1 MERDKLLYFDDN
13 CSVLNRGEKQIK
25 YDKIIMKKNLTHLIV
40 CVTLMLF
47 ACGTVFGQTYTWW
60 GTYCCV
66 DGMNDGS
73 VTTSYPD
80 GLFIDGNRYAYYFD
94 IPTTGLENLASY
106 YPSNESTNS
115 NSSASLAT
123 LKLYWKNG
131 TTLTRATWS
140 WVSNG
145 CSGDPCNTWYW
156 TPDNFNEVSVSYPSY
171 PYNGGSCALSGS
183 VIKNGYPTSITP
195 HAHGP
200 ITLTVNPSDDCGEI
214 YYEGLYWRSP
224 KWGHYKFT
232 YNPANNAWTRDPAT
246 GGQQNPDPNRGS
258 FILVDGVDMRLT
270 GVSQFNANGSE
281 LTNKN
286 LIFNGSYTIR
296 FDEMF
301 DGTDKP
307 NVTVSGQ
314 QSDDL
319 ATPIGTY
326 NNTGNTI
333 GLWHGTD
340 YPLTFVNG
348 GTLLLGPYGDHQ
360 EKIKINATGGTV
372 SVNNYVCCDGS
383 YLWPKH
389 GMYFNVTEIGDGYG
403 TITNTPTSLIE
414 IVNECDVACD
424 NNEILANNQKAWL
437 ILAGNQLPNLWEG
450 NVLASASGHVRIDP
464 AVTANTDAKT
474 HEIESRHNALTF
486 TNNFSVT
493 NSHGDAHEYYHVNG
507 DCCESYIY
515 AGGTQSYT
523 FTGNSGTLDMVTA
536 TGRIEMKETFDFTGT
551 TGSNNKLNMLGNGG
565 IDIAK
570 AVTVKT
576 KDEGHARFY
585 SDHGPILMRS
595 TLEHIQTT
603 GSGDNGLTLWAKG
616 FCDND
621 PLGCM
626 PGGYVQVDGSISST
640 NTGTGLDTILS
651 TNGQVN
657 LNSGIAYSGVDGKLW
672 IDGLLSV
679 NINGRHNGTP
689 ALPSGIVLGAAKT
702 GLNEGVYIYR
712 TGNGSDSIHSG
723 QGHIHVSSPFTY
735 RQTIGSSGNG
745 LTLLA
750 EGDAC
755 GDGIVDCYTDVFGYI
770 EIDSSVTTKNS
781 DNGYVLIKSVND
793 HVTLGHGMVHEGVD
807 GNMGIFGNQYVD
819 INNGYHSGNSPSAN
833 PPITLPAV
841 LDSIGLYVYRTGTGN
856 DSIVSG
862 AGHIYIYKSL
872 TYDQTVAAAGGSGL
886 TVNAQGDCDAIEC
899 LDPGKPIGGF
909 VQIDSAVTTTNIG
922 KGFTVIKSDN
932 HYVEM
937 NGGFVHTGVDS
948 SLLVSGKSKVDINN
962 AYPAANFHSVISSS
976 RPVPEIF
983 GQRAGVYIYRTG
995 TGSDTI
1001 ISSDGHV
1008 NVTDPFFYEQGQPP
1022 INTTTSGLAIL
1033 AEGYCYP
1040 NGCDELGYVWLQNDV
1055 WTKNVSE
1062 GPTTIQSNNH
1072 YVRIGEDSRNPDHT
1086 GARFTHLGVSGDLNI
1101 LAMGGEDACNPACDV
1116 IEESLWDNS
1125 LYHVAHNGRSYVWI
1139 GNDVKITMDGNT
1151 GTGIDGNA
1159 VIRSY
1164 KDIVNMDDSVTFTDA
1179 NGANFLVDGNWGV
1192 RTLGPTALTNNA
1204 YTPSPANGSAVG
1216 THPGYVTAGQG
1227 FVTYLSK
1234 EGYVDFGK
1242 VPDSDE
1248 ASGFNTPFLYT
1259 ATDKENALLIEG
1271 NSRVFFGDSTTIEM
1285 GDVNKAPAV
1294 FPGNAKIYSHEG
1306 WIKFADTLGYTGT
1319 GGNLII
1325 YANGNADVFARSILN
1340 PGLTCDPSRGGFIL
1354 FDSITEISYLANA
1367 DTGIT
1372 WIRSNTDDV
1381 VIGDMFTYKSEAPS
1395 HLDKNGEFIM
1405 QAGQDI
1411 FGKSFDDTIHFV
1423 QRGDSSI
1430 LLEAKKT
1437 IRLQQMLYIDR
1448 EDALQGDITFKA
1460 GYPTFAGPVSL
1471 PFGAASYRN
1480 DMPSAMLVKD
1490 DNYWT
1495 SVGADCGA
1503 HNYINRYEG
1512 HDDGSDIWFEGRVWL
1527 DLIQS
1532 AKPNNNIKTTFRAYN
1547 SIFIDSTFVYEQYV
1561 SEGGDILLFAET
1573 GNIEAAVT
1581 RQDASEFPTN
1591 GYIADDTV
1599 RFDIRNIDF
1608 NKEIRI
1614 QAGNQVWSGNENSI
1628 PTNLLDCWKK
1638 GDVSGA
1644 EYNGNILYNKPF
1656 IMDNRGKGYTIL
1668 SAARDI
1674 ETQVMA
1680 PFIFTYNG
1688 GHQASGNLDVT
1699 AGRHIETHAMMQFNY
1714 PDNENQAHVT
1724 LEAGR
1729 LDTASMTKKLD
1740 LCKTIEEGTTLAD
1753 GTSAFNP
1760 EVLTG
1765 NDTRINNEFAAGG
1778 KGHGSILLFDSLEF
1792 NYNGAGTVLLV
1803 AENGN
1808 IESDPYLHKTPGGP
1822 ANPGQGGILGNW
1834 GNGYNTLSSLPGPIQ
1849 HDAQLTFNHGG
1860 SGVTQLKAIDI
1871 KLHDKISYL
1880 ATQQANRKNG
1890 QFYITAYDSVLTRNL
1905 QYENHTDTGSVFIT
1919 TAKYKNTLCDVVE
1932 YDCALGGPGIHQ
1944 GHIVLGYGA
1953 DCVNENR
1960 NDSIIFD
1967 YNRLGTNNATT
1978 GGNVHILAGF
1988 EGFERNRITGKPNST
2003 ELFKNDKTGMDK
2015 DKGKGYGGNITFDYT
2030 EFYMPTGS
2038 GTTSG
2043 FTEIRTPNGNIW
2055 GKDSILYRG
2064 VNGDFLVDAGLGS
2077 TDDPRAIRWGSWEGA
2092 LCIGGGED
2100 ILNTDVKD
2108 NCGDTALWRTG
2119 NIMMKGATLNFGRPN
2134 ATAVGTGNAI
2144 FRTREG
2150 FIDTYDAFTVDSMAG
2165 NLLKYAGMENTI
2177 ERRKNNWGDVS
2188 ERDFRYT
2195 PVKESGSVFFGA
2207 DDNVMLNYGNS
2218 NLDYLE
2224 YGNGPIGSGAMGYPG
2239 HYLISALNGHS
2250 GENPYY
2256 YTSYQGHINNLC
2268 YATFNVNVDGYMF
2281 YRNNYSPRR
2290 NLHLLY
2296 RGCEVSDCSGLAG
2309 DCKTTS
2315 NGARDLTFNF
2325 DEDIQGAKV
2334 QSGGLAVV
2342 ASNYIDLFTKFTY
2355 QGGEGSGL
2363 GAVPGMNNLHGE
2375 SVSGYGLYIKSQY
2388 NGEGNN
2394 HPEKRRAT
2402 CEDCDGTSS
2411 WPIGG
2416 GSSIAIPEMTY
2427 IGFHDDARIHTNNQK
2442 SLLEAP
2448 VIEFFGHAELD
2459 SETEKGSKT
2468 KITLKGDSLVFHDS
2482 VIFDGTSIDLIPFTM
2497 DATQRANDMRYGVIN
2512 DRGNTANYS
2521 FYGPAIEMEDRVLPI
2536 IELGYQRCTEPGTAP
2551 NLAPNVRS
2559 MIGKERTPTV
2569 GGDVIVAFKHG
2580 YSMPIFNSVVANNAR
2595 ISFISD
2601 SLDGVTGG
2609 EYIDAFIRTDLLR
2622 IRNKVEFYTDPT
2634 QPINRSGKFEM
2645 ATPAQMDDQMVDPG
2659 MYTRH
2664 LHTEPGSELSIPGED
2679 SLIVVAT
2686 TVVGGYGEI
2695 HENVFVKANATL
2707 APGFASLMEGDCQT
2721 PYHQGKLTIHNL
2733 QMEKDAV
2740 LRISINY
2747 AECVQENGET
2757 ALCMQTDL
2765 LEVQDTVFFTEG
2777 KVPLTVLPEPETLIP
2792 GCYLFMTYGDSLGVS
2807 REYVKNFVL
2816 TTQRYKDNY
2825 YTLDFSEAG
2834 KVYLCVTD
2842 FPIPEV
2848 QRYVDLPAVEGV
2860 TTVPEPRRH
2869 YVRGNQNFT
2878 FTATFT
2884 GAPLK
2889 VTATGFYSA
2898 RTIDLDNTAKILG
2911 NNYYEYTIYQVVEP
2925 WTVYIGPD
2933 ASSVSNDFVTEKQRV
2948 WAYRNTLYI
2957 NAEKNDVVSVYN
2969 VTGILNMKMEIPEG
2983 VSKFTLERGAYVVT
2997 LKDGSIHKIIIR

>member
-1 MERDKLLYFDDN
+1 
-13 CSVLNRGEKQIK
+13 
-25 YDKIIMKKNLTHLIV
+25 MKKNLTNLIA
-40 CVTLMLF
+40 CAALMLL
-47 ACGTVFGQTYTWW
+47 ACGTAVGQTYWGFGCDCNG
-60 GTYCCV
+60 GTYDV
-66 DGMNDGS
+66 DDS
-73 VTTSYPD
+73 FSYDD
-80 GLFIDGNRYAYYFD
+80 GLNINGNRYTYYFEYPVPASGR
-94 IPTTGLENLASY
+94 PTFGGHNTSSP
-106 YPSNESTNS
+106 YPSANTTLYWDSSDNLMVIQWHWTGGCTNEYPLGTCIAWNWTLQIDREEHVSYPTNLYPSQYHCKSGYVKRTDGHLTQNPTHTHGIITVNVNSVAACGSTHFGWLYWGSPTWGHYGYTYDPLTFDWIS
-115 NSSASLAT
+115 NSSNDGQHA
-123 LKLYWKNG
+123 
-131 TTLTRATWS
+131 LT
-140 WVSNG
+140 N
-145 CSGDPCNTWYW
+145 
-156 TPDNFNEVSVSYPSY
+156 NE
-171 PYNGGSCALSGS
+171 
-183 VIKNGYPTSITP
+183 
-195 HAHGP
+195 
-200 ITLTVNPSDDCGEI
+200 
-214 YYEGLYWRSP
+214 
-224 KWGHYKFT
+224 GH
-232 YNPANNAWTRDPAT
+232 
-246 GGQQNPDPNRGS
+246 
-258 FILVDGVDMRLT
+258 FILTNNVNMRLK
-270 GVSQFNANGSE
+270 GSPQFRTSPSNIPLDKQYLKFGS
-281 LTNKN
+281 
-286 LIFNGSYTIR
+286 GYSIR
-296 FDEMF
+296 FDQTF
-301 DGTDKP
+301 SGTSTA
-307 NVTVSGQ
+307 VVSGQ
-314 QSDDL
+314 QSHL
-319 ATPIGTY
+319 AADIG
-326 NNTGNTI
+326 TGNTI
-333 GLWHGTD
+333 GLWEGTLF
-340 YPLTFVNG
+340 PLTFVNG
-348 GTLLLGPYGDHQ
+348 GTLLLGPKGDDQ
-360 EKIKINATGGTV
+360 DLIFLKPGGGTI
-372 SVNNYVCCDGS
+372 SVKNYFCCSSSDTDP
-383 YLWPKH
+383 LWEHH
-389 GMYFNVTEIGDGYG
+389 GIHFNVGG
-403 TITNTPTSLIE
+403 ITNTSASQINIE
-414 IVNECDVACD
+414 NECIVACGTNDIAVYND
-424 NNEILANNQKAWL
+424 NAWL
-437 ILAGNQLPNLWEG
+437 ILDGDQLPNLWKG
-450 NVLASASGHVRIDP
+450 NVLASAWGHVRIDTI
-464 AVTANTDAKT
+464 VTANTDAKT
-474 HEIESRHNALTF
+474 HEIRSHNNALTF
-486 TNNFSVT
+486 MNNFSVT
-493 NSHGDAHEYYHVNG
+493 NSHDEAHEYYHVDG
-507 DCCESYIY
+507 DCCESYIS

-523 FTGNSGTLDMVTA
+523 FTGIGGKLDMVTA
-536 TGRIEMKETFDFTGT
+536 TGTIEMAETFNFAGK
-551 TGSNNKLNMLGNGG
+551 GNNNKLNMLGDGG
-565 IDIAK
+565 IKIDGAD
-570 AVTVKT
+570 TVKT
-576 KDEGHARFY
+576 IDEGHARFY
-585 SDHGPILMRS
+585 SESGPIWMGS
-595 TLEHIQTT
+595 TLEHLQEGTVN
-603 GSGDNGLTLWAKG
+603 GDKGLTLWANG
-616 FCDND
+616 DVYCPPY
-621 PLGCM
+621 PLVCM
-626 PGGYVQVDGSISST
+626 PGGYVRVDGSISST
-640 NTGTGLDTILS
+640 NTGFGLDTIRS
-651 TNGQVN
+651 FKDSVN
-657 LNSGIAYSGVDGKLW
+657 LNSGIAYSGENGKLW
-672 IDGLLSV
+672 IDGHLSV
-679 NINGRHNGTP
+679 NIKGKHDGTNP
-689 ALPSGIVLGAAKT
+689 DLPTGIVLGAAR
-702 GLNEGVYIYR
+702 GGNEGVYIHR
-712 TGNGSDSIHSG
+712 TGAGSDSIHSKG
-723 QGHIHVSSPFTY
+723 GHIYVSDPFTY
-735 RQTIGSSGNG
+735 WQNLLLTGSSNG
-745 LTLLA
+745 LTLFA
-750 EGDAC
+750 EGACDAVTC
-755 GDGIVDCYTDVFGYI
+755 DNPSIPIHGYI
-770 EIDSSVTTKNS
+770 ALDSSVTTKNS
-781 DNGYVLIKSVND
+781 DEGYVLIKSLND
-793 HVTLGHGMVHEGVD
+793 HVTLGHGMVHEGIN
-807 GNMGIFGNQYVD
+807 GNLDIFGNKYVD
-819 INNGYHSGNSPSAN
+819 IKDGYNSGKEQSTN
-833 PPITLPAV
+833 PDITLPAV
-841 LDSIGLYVYRTGTGN
+841 LDSIGLYIYRNGTGN
-856 DSIVSG
+856 DNIISD

-872 TYDQTVAAAGGSGL
+872 TYDQAVAANGGSGL
-886 TVNAQGDCDAIEC
+886 TVNAQGDCVTAVDC
-899 LDPGKPIGGF
+899 YGQVGGF
-909 VQIDSAVTTTNIG
+909 VKIDSAVTTTNIG
-922 KGFTVIKSDN
+922 NGFTVIKSDN

-948 SLLVSGKSKVDINN
+948 SLLVSGKTKVDINN
-962 AYPAANFHSVISSS
+962 AYPADYFHSAISSAI
-976 RPVPEIF
+976 PVPGIS
-983 GQRAGVYIYRTG
+983 GQREGVYILRTG

-1001 ISSDGHV
+1001 ISSGGHV
-1008 NVTDPFFYEQGQPP
+1008 NVTDPFFYEQKQ
-1022 INTTTSGLAIL
+1022 NVSTTSGLAIL
-1033 AEGYCYP
+1033 AEGACEVVLP
-1040 NGCDELGYVWLQNDV
+1040 CGELGYVWLQNDV

-1086 GARFTHLGVSGDLNI
+1086 GARFTHLGVSGNLNI
-1101 LAMGGEDACNPACDV
+1101 LAKGESGACGPICDN
-1116 IEESLWDNS
+1116 IEWTLWEHYNNIPHS
-1125 LYHVAHNGRSYVWI
+1125 GRSYVWI
-1139 GNDVKITMDGNT
+1139 GNDVKITMDGTN

-1164 KDIVNMDDSVTFTDA
+1164 NDVVNMDDSVTFTDA
-1179 NGANFLVDGNWGV
+1179 NGANFLVDGEYGI
-1192 RTLGPTALTNNA
+1192 RTLGPTALTNNK
-1204 YTPSPANGSAVG
+1204 YTPSPANGLTIG
-1216 THPGYVTAGQG
+1216 TTSGYATAGQG
-1227 FVTYLSK
+1227 FVTYLSQS
-1234 EGYVDFGK
+1234 GYVDFGK
-1242 VPDSDE
+1242 APDISDE
-1248 ASGFNTPFLYT
+1248 ANFNTPFLYT
-1259 ATDKENALLIEG
+1259 AGESENALLIEG
-1271 NSRVFFGDSTTIEM
+1271 DFRVFFGDSTTITM
-1285 GDVNKAPAV
+1285 GRSTSPSTV
-1294 FPGNAKIYSHEG
+1294 FGNAKIYSPEG

-1319 GGNLII
+1319 EGNLII
-1325 YANGNADVFARSILN
+1325 YANGTNASTRSDLLQTLGCI
-1340 PGLTCDPSRGGFIL
+1340 DHAGFIL
-1354 FDSITEISYLANA
+1354 FDSITKISYPNQL
-1367 DTGIT
+1367 DMGIT
-1372 WIRSNTDDV
+1372 WIHSSNDDV
-1381 VIGDMFTYKSEAPS
+1381 VIGDMFTYESGEPAS
-1395 HLDKNGEFIM
+1395 HPYENGEFIM

-1411 FGKSFDDTIHFV
+1411 YGKSFDDTIHFI

-1430 LLEAKKT
+1430 LLEAQKT

-1448 EDALQGDITFKA
+1448 EKALQGDITFKA
-1460 GYPTFAGPVSL
+1460 GYPTFAEPADAMA
-1471 PFGAASYRN
+1471 PHEASFRDY
-1480 DMPSAMLVKD
+1480 MPSAMLIKD
-1490 DNYWT
+1490 NATGYWNP
-1495 SVGADCGA
+1495 GDCGT
-1503 HNYINRYEG
+1503 HDYINRYEG
-1512 HDDGSDIWFEGRVWL
+1512 HDTGSDIWFEGRVWL
-1527 DLIQS
+1527 DLTQS
-1532 AKPNNNIKTTFRAYN
+1532 TKPNNNIKTTFRAFN

-1581 RQDASEFPTN
+1581 RQDASEFPTT

-1599 RFDIRNIDF
+1599 RFDIQNIDF

-1614 QAGNQVWSGNENSI
+1614 QAGNQVWDGDEDDQ
-1628 PTNLLDCWKK
+1628 PTNLLTCWKK
-1638 GDVSGA
+1638 GDVVGA

-1688 GHQASGNLDVT
+1688 GHQASGDLDVT

-1714 PDNENQAHVT
+1714 PDDENQANVT

-1729 LDTASMTKKLD
+1729 LDTTDMIASNA

-1753 GTSAFNP
+1753 INGDAFNP
-1760 EVLTG
+1760 DVRTG
-1765 NDTRINNEFAAGG
+1765 GKPDGNPAINNEFAAGG

-1792 NYNGAGTVLLV
+1792 NYDGAGTVLLV

-1822 ANPGQGGILGNW
+1822 ANPGQGGNTGNW
-1834 GNGYNTLSSLPGPIQ
+1834 GNGYNTLSSLDPIQ

-1860 SGVTQLKAIDI
+1860 SGITQLKAIDI

-1880 ATQQANRKNG
+1880 ATQQANKKNG

-1919 TAKYKNTLCDVVE
+1919 TAKYKSTLCDVVE

-1953 DCVNENR
+1953 DCDNENM

-1978 GGNVHILAGF
+1978 GGNIHILAGF

-2003 ELFKNDKTGMDK
+2003 ELFKDDKTGMDK

-2038 GTTSG
+2038 GTTGG

-2064 VNGDFLVDAGLGS
+2064 VNGDFLVDAGQGS
-2077 TDDPRAIRWGSWEGA
+2077 TDDLRAIRWRSMEGA
-2092 LCIGGGED
+2092 LCIGGSED
-2100 ILNTDVKD
+2100 ILNTDIKD

-2119 NIMMKGATLNFGRPN
+2119 NIMMKGATLNFGKPST
-2134 ATAVGTGNAI
+2134 TAVGTGNAI

-2218 NLDYLE
+2218 NLDYWN
-2224 YGNGPIGSGAMGYPG
+2224 YGDKTTGSPG
-2239 HYLISALNGHS
+2239 NPGNYDITGFRGHKLNNVN
-2250 GENPYY
+2250 NPYY
-2256 YTSYQGHINNLC
+2256 YTSYEGYIEDLC

-2281 YRNNYSPRR
+2281 YRNDYNPRR

-2296 RGCEVSDCSGLAG
+2296 RGCEGSDCSGLTG

-2315 NGARDLTFNF
+2315 NGARDLAFNF

-2355 QGGEGSGL
+2355 RGGEGSGL

-2402 CEDCDGTSS
+2402 CENCDGTSS

-2416 GSSIAIPEMTY
+2416 GTSIAIPEMTY

-2468 KITLKGDSLVFHDS
+2468 KITLKGDSLIFHDS
-2482 VIFDGTSIDLIPFTM
+2482 VIFDGTSIDLTPFTT

-2521 FYGPAIEMEDRVLPI
+2521 FYGPAIEMEDRVLPV

-2559 MIGKERTPTV
+2559 MNGKERTPAV

-2622 IRNKVEFYTDPT
+2622 IRNKVEFYTDPQ
-2634 QPINRSGKFEM
+2634 QPINRSGKFVM

-2747 AECVQENGET
+2747 ATCVQENGEVVS
-2757 ALCMQTDL
+2757 CMQTDL

-2777 KVPLTVLPEPETLIP
+2777 KVPLTVLPETETLLP

-2816 TTQRYKDNY
+2816 TTQRYKDSY

-2834 KVYLCVTD
+2834 KVYLCVTE

-2860 TTVPEPRRH
+2860 TTVPGPRRH
-2869 YVRGNQNFT
+2869 YVKGNKNFT

-2889 VTATGFYSA
+2889 VTATGFYSGW
-2898 RTIDLDNTAKILG
+2898 ILDLDNTAKILG

-2933 ASSVSNDFVTEKQRV
+2933 ASTVSNEFVTGKQRV

-2957 NAEKNDVVSVYN
+2957 NSEKSDVVSIYN
-2969 VTGILNMKMEIPEG
+2969 ITGVLNKKMEIPEG